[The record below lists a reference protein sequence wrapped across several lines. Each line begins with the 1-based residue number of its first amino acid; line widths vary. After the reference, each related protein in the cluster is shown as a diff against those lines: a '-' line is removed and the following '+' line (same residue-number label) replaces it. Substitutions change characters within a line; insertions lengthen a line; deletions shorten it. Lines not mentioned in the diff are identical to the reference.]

1 MEELRS
7 TEILDREIQEDA
19 RRKAEKILKT
29 SESECRQITED
40 VARRIERVR
49 EEREREYR
57 SAVDSYLKDAASAVP
72 LEKQR
77 RLVSYIDG
85 AVNAALDS
93 WLSGLGSERKLALY
107 AGVLSRYRPA
117 VGKAKVA
124 VRAAGF
130 PEKDVRSAV
139 ASSLGGAEIVSFE
152 TLSAGHARSAGFE
165 EGILVESA
173 DGSLACRATSAEIRE
188 ELLINR
194 REELAK
200 ALFGGRLPE

>member
-29 SESECRQITED
+29 SEAECRQILDD

-49 EEREREYR
+49 SERAEEYR
-57 SAVDSYLKDAASAVP
+57 AAVEAYLKDSASAVP

-77 RLVSYIDG
+77 RLVSYVDES
-85 AVNAALDS
+85 VNAALGA
-93 WLSGLGSERKLALY
+93 WLELLGPARRLALY
-107 AGVLSRYRPA
+107 SGILSRYRPA
-117 VGKAKVA
+117 VGSSPLV

-130 PEKDVRSAV
+130 SESDARAAVTAALGTTSITLFESVSGKTV
-139 ASSLGGAEIVSFE
+139 ASAEFDD
-152 TLSAGHARSAGFE
+152 
-165 EGILVESA
+165 GILIESV
-173 DGSLACRATSAEIRE
+173 DGSFSCRATSAEIRE
-188 ELLINR
+188 ELLSNR
-194 REELAK
+194 REEIAC

>member
-29 SESECRQITED
+29 SESECLQIMED

-49 EEREREYR
+49 GEREREYR
-57 SAVDSYLKDAASAVP
+57 LAAEAYLKDSASAVP

-77 RLVSYIDG
+77 RLVSYIDA
-85 AVNAALDS
+85 AVNSALDS
-93 WLSGLGSERKLALY
+93 WLAGLGPDRRLSLY
-107 AGVLSRYRPA
+107 AGILSRYRPA
-117 VGKAKVA
+117 VGAA
-124 VRAAGF
+124 GISVRSAGF

-139 ASSLGGAEIVSFE
+139 GASLGSVEIVSFE
-152 TLSAGHARSAGFE
+152 ALSAGGARSVGFD
-165 EGILVESA
+165 EGILVETA
-173 DGSLACRATSAEIRE
+173 DGALSCRATSAEIRE
-188 ELLINR
+188 ELLVNR

-200 ALFGGRLPE
+200 ALFGGRIPE